1 MRRAIQF
8 STLRTRPTAEF
19 TCHRSTTIRHRR
31 LNPSLLGTLAGLTS
45 LYNESVGDRT
55 EQCWSARLNRP
66 RKRFGQHFLID
77 KGVARQIVEA
87 AAISP
92 QDTVVEIGP
101 GRGAL
106 TTHLVSSTP
115 QLHLVEIDRDL
126 AAALKEKHGASAQV
140 HAADVLRFD
149 FKQVLGANTQPLV
162 LIGNLPYNISTPLLI
177 TILGQLQFVGRMV
190 FMLQREVAVRLAAAP
205 GTRSYGRLSVMVNR
219 HCAIERL
226 FDVAPA
232 AFVPPPQVFSTVVR
246 VVPRQ
251 QPLGGPVNEASFAR
265 LVRDAFSMRRK
276 TLRNALKHYCPDAAL
291 KQCGIDPGCR
301 PEQLSVET
309 FVNLTNALGIDGED
323 RELQPDC

>member
-1 MRRAIQF
+1 M
-8 STLRTRPTAEF
+8 
-19 TCHRSTTIRHRR
+19 
-31 LNPSLLGTLAGLTS
+31 
-45 LYNESVGDRT
+45 
-55 EQCWSARLNRP
+55 
-66 RKRFGQHFLID
+66 
-77 KGVARQIVEA
+77 
-87 AAISP
+87 
-92 QDTVVEIGP
+92 VEIGP

-246 VVPRQ
+246 VVPRR
-251 QPLGGPVNEASFAR
+251 QPLGGPVNEVSFAR

-291 KQCGIDPGCR
+291 KQCGIDPGWR

-309 FVNLTNALGIDGED
+309 FVNLTNALGIDDKD
-323 RELQPDC
+323 REPQPDC